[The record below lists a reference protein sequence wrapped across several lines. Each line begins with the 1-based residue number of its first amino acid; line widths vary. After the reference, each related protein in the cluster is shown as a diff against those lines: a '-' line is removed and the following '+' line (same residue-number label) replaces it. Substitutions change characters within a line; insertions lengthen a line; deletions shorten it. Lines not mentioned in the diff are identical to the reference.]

1 MEPSPIAKEHFA
13 KQHMEQ
19 AARTVAAVEEARAKE
34 VEENQRAYE
43 RFYNNLALFSGGTVA
58 LSVTY
63 LGYLKTLTVP
73 VVHKGWLVDSWSAFF
88 TCLLCSVFWL
98 LFHTHYS
105 HYFRD
110 RDYCEAVKKQYETE
124 IAAARVNDFET
135 VLTKFSEFFIFVPI
149 PGFSQKNFAPGT
161 PESDDSRPDRPTAS
175 PLLSLLKR
183 ISLFQ
188 SRSPLAADRLL
199 ENLGLLICAVMSSL
213 LYHRPP
219 PTGSGSGVET
229 GLLIQ
234 TWLGRAGGLGALPT
248 KRSG

>member
-13 KQHMEQ
+13 MQHMEQ

-124 IAAARVNDFET
+124 IAEVGYLNIVNLRTTAERAAYIGPRQKAVEKSAQNAKWNKRRERFYFHLWVWTGRV
-135 VLTKFSEFFIFVPI
+135 
-149 PGFSQKNFAPGT
+149 A
-161 PESDDSRPDRPTAS
+161 
-175 PLLSLLKR
+175 R
-183 ISLFQ
+183 ISFLVGF
-188 SRSPLAADRLL
+188 
-199 ENLGLLICAVMSSL
+199 GLLLTFAIKN
-213 LYHRPP
+213 
-219 PTGSGSGVET
+219 T
-229 GLLIQ
+229 
-234 TWLGRAGGLGALPT
+234 
-248 KRSG
+248 